1 VWKQV
6 ALVLLGVA
14 ALIFTLPVREANGTP
29 FASPAFEQLWIQHQR
44 AQLDLWGQA
53 PLAWR
58 IEPYADSPG
67 GRRLVQYFDR
77 GRMELTT
84 LASVN
89 RTSVTQGR
97 LAWELTTGNI
107 AIGSDLFV
115 HRPPPD
121 LPIDGGAADPRVP
134 TYATLAQL
142 VAQPAS
148 DRTANSQ
155 TVDTWITADGSREQT
170 APPVPIRLSRY
181 IATTRHNLPDVT
193 VSLFDRSPLGPE
205 AWIDVFGYPISEPFW
220 AYYRRGETALPSLIQ
235 VFERRILVYTPSLP
249 ADQRFTLVNT
259 GRHYYRW
266 RYGIDPSRPWPDPL
280 PGTPVAIQLPPAFR
294 AGVFLDGVRD
304 PVDLALAPD
313 GNVLVLTG
321 SGTLLLVSAEDASGR
336 ASRLTTFASGLVS
349 PRGVTTAGSWVYVA
363 DDLGLV
369 RLRDDDGNGIADR
382 TQRLPLVFRPLPG
395 SAGAPVT
402 DARGQVYVAGTAN
415 DRSPLPYLYVIDGDR
430 IVPLGPAPT
439 GLVRLFTWG
448 ELLFAVIQ
456 TESGGVELVR
466 VNLAGQAV
474 STEPFLEFPAGFSPT
489 GGLAYTTQ
497 LWADP
502 IPGTL
507 FFWGTRENAGTLLRA
522 VPGPDGRS
530 ATLSP
535 FAEGFR
541 RPSGMTVGLDG
552 TLYIAD
558 AGAGQLIK
566 IVPTLRQAQ

>member
-14 ALIFTLPVREANGTP
+14 ALVFTLPVREANGTP

-259 GRHYYRW
+259 GRFMCTTEVGPRALEVRITSGDDRIWSSADCISGEGAHKR
-266 RYGIDPSRPWPDPL
+266 RLKRGIPYIRSIVWDRHRSAHDCRAERIGAR
-280 PGTPVAIQLPPAFR
+280 PGT
-294 AGVFLDGVRD
+294 
-304 PVDLALAPD
+304 
-313 GNVLVLTG
+313 
-321 SGTLLLVSAEDASGR
+321 
-336 ASRLTTFASGLVS
+336 
-349 PRGVTTAGSWVYVA
+349 YVA
-363 DDLGLV
+363 V
-369 RLRDDDGNGIADR
+369 
-382 TQRLPLVFRPLPG
+382 
-395 SAGAPVT
+395 
-402 DARGQVYVAGTAN
+402 ARGK
-415 DRSPLPYLYVIDGDR
+415 
-430 IVPLGPAPT
+430 
-439 GLVRLFTWG
+439 
-448 ELLFAVIQ
+448 AVK
-456 TESGGVELVR
+456 SGKVV
-466 VNLAGQAV
+466 
-474 STEPFLEFPAGFSPT
+474 FH
-489 GGLAYTTQ
+489 
-497 LWADP
+497 
-502 IPGTL
+502 
-507 FFWGTRENAGTLLRA
+507 LR
-522 VPGPDGRS
+522 
-530 ATLSP
+530 
-535 FAEGFR
+535 
-541 RPSGMTVGLDG
+541 
-552 TLYIAD
+552 
-558 AGAGQLIK
+558 
-566 IVPTLRQAQ
+566 